1 MKDLTMGLQ
10 TLDAKVEQRIWRNQL
25 PPPSIP
31 LPPPV
36 GQCSQVPLTQN
47 FTEAALQLKSMRL
60 DVPRFPGANPIAWVS
75 HIQRYFDYYNTPD
88 PERLLIASLHL
99 DDDALDWFDWMSKNH
114 LIFGWPEFL
123 VAIEIR
129 FGPSE
134 YEDHFGKLS
143 KLVQSNALVDYQ
155 HQFEQLAN
163 KIPGV
168 PDHALVSCFVS
179 GLHNDLRK
187 EIQVYKP
194 QSLIQA
200 MGLAQLDD
208 DKVTD
213 SKSTTKS
220 WVDRTWSNKPTTF
233 TKPSTL
239 PPLLPTPPSSQ
250 LLPTSNSK

>member
-10 TLDAKVEQRIWRNQL
+10 TLDAKVEQQIWRNQL

-31 LPPPV
+31 LPSPV

-60 DVPRFPGANPIAWVS
+60 DVP
-75 HIQRYFDYYNTPD
+75 H
-88 PERLLIASLHL
+88 
-99 DDDALDWFDWMSKNH
+99 DDALDWFDWMSKNH

-179 GLHNDLRK
+179 GLRNDLRK

-208 DKVTD
+208 DKCKGRLFLFMVDDD
-213 SKSTTKS
+213 SSHDVDDPVDVPLYQELVEPITKIPEIS
-220 WVDRTWSNKPTTF
+220 LHVMAGQPCPRTLRIKDRFLVFGCK
-233 TKPSTL
+233 L
-239 PPLLPTPPSSQ
+239 
-250 LLPTSNSK
+250 

>member
-10 TLDAKVEQRIWRNQL
+10 TLDAKVEQRIRRNQL

-31 LPPPV
+31 LPPHV

-143 KLVQSNALVDYQ
+143 KLVQSNVLVDYQ
-155 HQFEQLAN
+155 YQFEQLAN
-163 KIPGV
+163 KILGV
-168 PDHALVSCFVS
+168 PDHAC
-179 GLHNDLRK
+179 
-187 EIQVYKP
+187 
-194 QSLIQA
+194 
-200 MGLAQLDD
+200 
-208 DKVTD
+208 
-213 SKSTTKS
+213 
-220 WVDRTWSNKPTTF
+220 
-233 TKPSTL
+233 
-239 PPLLPTPPSSQ
+239 SSQ
-250 LLPTSNSK
+250 NMSGPRYGPKDKSHREKWDYTHEVQRYLNMKTKVARHGDPHLDVPVGRLCRTT